1 MTSNTNQTDVFNSST
16 ASANPSSNVR
26 PRNRRLISLA
36 DDDDDDLSGTTTI
49 DLATGSSSDN
59 ALTSNSLLTPPAP
72 RSRAGTPSPTPSRHP
87 SRPPTASLAKD
98 RSSSSGAARFGN
110 GWTDTRQ
117 NKPPSP
123 FVADFL
129 ESSWTSLQGLAST
142 VLGNEDILGKA
153 KSSTSKSS
161 AQQHRRKPSKA
172 NFVQDARS
180 GPSSWGPANFF
191 SKQLGSLGSGSG
203 SGSGSGPREHR
214 QSMIQ
219 ALRRQALLQA
229 NGDVTPDS
237 QGNYKRRDS
246 GDAPRGSSAPPPE
259 QDDSDALVYVHHVQ
273 KNDSITGVSIRYGC
287 QPTVMRKA
295 NGFWPSDSIQARKI
309 VLLPVEACTLKGR
322 RVPEKE
328 EHDNLFEDLDS
339 GSEDPFTEHTSL
351 DLDPTSSSAFGYGDT
366 SLRGQYACSATSS
379 ISGKTPKQAP
389 PWKHECWVQI
399 DGFPEAVEIGRV
411 ARKTLGFFPR
421 ARRKSLAQLPTPFSD
436 LEDTPHPL
444 SQEQTCDTSTT
455 PPATSVTSPPF
466 IAASSSSSHTR
477 ARSIS
482 SSKSVSNPHVH
493 RHRGSFT
500 FLGTGGVGT
509 FDRNV
514 KAPGPAED
522 KLNQFINTHLPKLA
536 VPPPPPASQP
546 PSSSSASYYPRASTE
561 STSTIVSAT
570 SSTGL
575 ENVGGAIEGWVRK
588 MARSAKAGVSDLQQ
602 QQGGHLGIGGMG
614 DLIELA
620 DTPDGKGSPS
630 RAAGGGGAGMP
641 SSARSGRGRDV
652 NCSPTRFSSGSG
664 STIGALASGDG
675 GSGSVR
681 GRRTKD
687 D

>member
-1 MTSNTNQTDVFNSST
+1 MTSNTNQADVFNSST
-16 ASANPSSNVR
+16 SSRTPSANPSSGVR
-26 PRNRRLISLA
+26 PRNRRLISLV
-36 DDDDDDLSGTTTI
+36 DDDGDVSGTTTI
-49 DLATGSSSDN
+49 DQVTGPSSDN
-59 ALTSNSLLTPPAP
+59 ILSSNSLLTLPAP

-87 SRPPTASLAKD
+87 SRPPTGSLNRD
-98 RSSSSGAARFGN
+98 RPSSEARLGN

-117 NKPPSP
+117 NKPTSP
-123 FVADFL
+123 FVAEFL
-129 ESSWTSLQGLAST
+129 ESSWSSLQGLAST
-142 VLGNEDILGKA
+142 VLGNEDILGIVKP
-153 KSSTSKSS
+153 STSRPGGH
-161 AQQHRRKPSKA
+161 QHRRKPSRA

-191 SKQLGSLGSGSG
+191 SKQLSSTSGSG
-203 SGSGSGPREHR
+203 SKEDR

-219 ALRRQALLQA
+219 AQRRQALLQA

-273 KNDSITGVSIRYGC
+273 KNDTITGVSIRYGC

-295 NGFWPSDSIQARKI
+295 NGFWPSDSIQARKT

-322 RVPEKE
+322 RLPEME
-328 EHDNLFEDLDS
+328 EHVDFFEDLNS
-339 GSEDPFTEHTSL
+339 SSEDPFTDHTSL
-351 DLDPTSSSAFGYGDT
+351 VPDSTSSAFGYGDS
-366 SLRGQYACSATSS
+366 SLRGQYAGSATSS

-411 ARKTLGFFPR
+411 PRKTLGFFPR
-421 ARRKSLAQLPTPFSD
+421 ARRKSLAQLPTPYSD
-436 LEDTPHPL
+436 LEDPPHPL
-444 SQEQTCDTSTT
+444 SQEQTHDTNPTNPTT
-455 PPATSVTSPPF
+455 SSSITSSPFLAP
-466 IAASSSSSHTR
+466 SSSSRTR
-477 ARSIS
+477 DRSIS
-482 SSKSVSNPHVH
+482 SSKPLSNPHVR
-493 RHRGSFT
+493 RHRSSFT
-500 FLGTGGVGT
+500 LSGPGGVGT
-509 FDRNV
+509 LGRNV

-522 KLNQFINTHLPKLA
+522 KLNQFINTHLPQLA
-536 VPPPPPASQP
+536 IPPPPPP
-546 PSSSSASYYPRASTE
+546 PPPLPSSSSASYYSRASIE
-561 STSTIVSAT
+561 STSTIVSNT

-588 MARSAKAGVSDLQQ
+588 MARSAKAGVTELQ

-630 RAAGGGGAGMP
+630 RAGDGAGMA
-641 SSARSGRGRDV
+641 SSTIIGRGRDV
-652 NCSPTRFSSGSG
+652 NRSPTRVSSGSG
-664 STIGALASGDG
+664 STIGALGSRDG

-681 GRRTKD
+681 GRRKKGD
-687 D
+687 

>member
-16 ASANPSSNVR
+16 ASANPSSSVR

-87 SRPPTASLAKD
+87 SRPPTASLTKD
-98 RSSSSGAARFGN
+98 RSSSGGARFGN
-110 GWTDTRQ
+110 GWTDSRQ
-117 NKPPSP
+117 NKPTSP

-142 VLGNEDILGKA
+142 VLGNEDILGKS
-153 KSSTSKSS
+153 KSSTSRSS
-161 AQQHRRKPSKA
+161 AQQHRRKPSKV

-191 SKQLGSLGSGSG
+191 SKQLGSLGSGSD
-203 SGSGSGPREHR
+203 SGFGPREDR
-214 QSMIQ
+214 QSMVQ
-219 ALRRQALLQA
+219 ALKRQALLQA

-295 NGFWPSDSIQARKI
+295 NGFWPSDSIQARKT

-322 RVPEKE
+322 RIPEKE

-339 GSEDPFTEHTSL
+339 SSEDPFAEHTSL
-351 DLDPTSSSAFGYGDT
+351 DLDPMSSSAFGYGDS
-366 SLRGQYACSATSS
+366 SLRGQYAGSSTSS
-379 ISGKTPKQAP
+379 VSGKTPKQAP

-421 ARRKSLAQLPTPFSD
+421 ARRKSLAQLPIPYSD
-436 LEDTPHPL
+436 LEDTLHPL
-444 SQEQTCDTSTT
+444 SQQQTCDTSTT
-455 PPATSVTSPPF
+455 PPATPATSTPF
-466 IAASSSSSHTR
+466 IARPSSSSSHTR
-477 ARSIS
+477 GRSIS
-482 SSKSVSNPHVH
+482 SSKSVSNAHVH
-493 RHRGSFT
+493 RHRSSFT

-509 FDRNV
+509 LDRNV

-536 VPPPPPASQP
+536 VPPPLPTPQP
-546 PSSSSASYYPRASTE
+546 LLSSSSASYYPRASTE
-561 STSTIVSAT
+561 STSTILSNT

-575 ENVGGAIEGWVRK
+575 ENVSGAIEGWVRK
-588 MARSAKAGVSDLQQ
+588 IARSAKAGVSDLQQ
-602 QQGGHLGIGGMG
+602 QQGGHLGISGMG

-620 DTPDGKGSPS
+620 DTLDGKRSPS
-630 RAAGGGGAGMP
+630 RAGVGGVAGMP
-641 SSARSGRGRDV
+641 SSARRGRAV

-664 STIGALASGDG
+664 STIGPLASGDG
-675 GSGSVR
+675 GSRSIR
-681 GRRTKD
+681 GRRTKGD
-687 D
+687 

>member
-1 MTSNTNQTDVFNSST
+1 MTSNINQTDVFNSST
-16 ASANPSSNVR
+16 ANVNPSSSVR

-36 DDDDDDLSGTTTI
+36 DEDDDDLSGTTSTE
-49 DLATGSSSDN
+49 LATGSISDN
-59 ALTSNSLLTPPAP
+59 ALSSNSLLTPPAP

-87 SRPPTASLAKD
+87 SRPPTASLTKN
-98 RSSSSGAARFGN
+98 RSSSGVVKSEN

-117 NKPPSP
+117 NKSTSPSM
-123 FVADFL
+123 AGFL

-142 VLGNEDILGKA
+142 MLGNEDILGKA
-153 KSSTSKSS
+153 KPTTSKSS

-180 GPSSWGPANFF
+180 GPSSWGPANFI
-191 SKQLGSLGSGSG
+191 SKQLGSLGSGSTQ
-203 SGSGSGPREHR
+203 REDR
-214 QSMIQ
+214 QSMVQ

-246 GDAPRGSSAPPPE
+246 GDALRGSSAPPPE

-273 KNDSITGVSIRYGC
+273 SNDSITSVSIRYGC
-287 QPTVMRKA
+287 QPAIMRKA
-295 NGFWPSDSIQARKI
+295 NGFWPSDSIQARKT

-328 EHDNLFEDLDS
+328 EHDNLFENLDNS
-339 GSEDPFTEHTSL
+339 SEDPFTDHTSL
-351 DLDPTSSSAFGYGDT
+351 DLDPMSSSAFGYGD
-366 SLRGQYACSATSS
+366 SSFRGQYAGSATSS
-379 ISGKTPKQAP
+379 ISAKTPKQAP

-399 DGFPEAVEIGRV
+399 DGFTEAVEIGRV

-421 ARRKSLAQLPTPFSD
+421 ARRKSLAQLPTPYSD

-444 SQEQTCDTSTT
+444 SQEQTYDTNST
-455 PPATSVTSPPF
+455 PPATSATSAPF

-477 ARSIS
+477 GRSIS

-493 RHRGSFT
+493 RHRSSFT
-500 FLGTGGVGT
+500 LLGTGGVGT
-509 FDRNV
+509 LDRNV

-522 KLNQFINTHLPKLA
+522 KLNKFINTHLPQLA
-536 VPPPPPASQP
+536 LPPPPPTTQP
-546 PSSSSASYYPRASTE
+546 PSSLSASYYPRASSE
-561 STSTIVSAT
+561 STSTIVSNT

-588 MARSAKAGVSDLQQ
+588 IARSAKAGVSDLQQ

-630 RAAGGGGAGMP
+630 RAGGSAGMP
-641 SSARSGRGRDV
+641 SSARSGRGREV
-652 NCSPTRFSSGSG
+652 NCSPTRVSSGSR
-664 STIGALASGDG
+664 STIGALAPGDG
-675 GSGSVR
+675 GGGSVN
-681 GRRTKD
+681 GRRTKGD
-687 D
+687 